1 MTSKK
6 SRRYSAIIS
15 IAILALLSPLFVR
28 SGLAQTPYYY
38 YVSGTLA
45 PGSPPHRY
53 GPYGGGCIAI
63 QVSLTWTP
71 ADAWLFVGI
80 STSYDGPYDGAVAT
94 PSPCTWS
101 FGGLDIHRG
110 YFIAIYNPPELN
122 SRTITYSGWIICWR
136 LI

>member
-6 SRRYSAIIS
+6 SIRYSAIIS

-45 PGSPPHRY
+45 PGALRIY
-53 GPYGGGCIAI
+53 GPYSGGIITI
-63 QVSLTWTP
+63 QVSLMWAP

-80 STSYDGPYDGAVAT
+80 STSYNGTYDGYVVR

-101 FGGLDIHRG
+101 FGGLDIYRS

-122 SRTITYSGWIICWR
+122 TRTVSYSGWIICWR